1 MRKVLNLR
9 ASERVTTFKLRSDE
23 NRLCRFLAARC
34 PTLSWAAEK
43 TETVS
48 AEAKQRKRR
57 SLSFLSHHAWCR
69 ASGGCYPL
77 TNSAIH
83 LPNNLRIAQNF
94 DVQEGQGEPMAS
106 PEIESNGTP
115 RGAIFSYVVRKC
127 GTTNQRSGFTYS

>member
-1 MRKVLNLR
+1 MNGCV
-9 ASERVTTFKLRSDE
+9 SERVTTTRLRSDGD
-23 NRLCRFLAARC
+23 RLCRFLAARC

-43 TETVS
+43 TKTVS
-48 AEAKQRKRR
+48 VEVKQRQSR
-57 SLSFLSHHAWCR
+57 SPSLLSRPAWCR